1 VDGDELQVIAAIEQ
15 IKKDLEEKKDELL
28 TVGDLKACTFNRH
41 LFQPLFHVRNGG
53 KITVLPVS
61 LGESE
66 FEFVTNLKDWCKLH
80 EAKLAEDKIELFL
93 LRNLSR
99 GKGVG
104 FFEAGNFYPD
114 FILWMLK
121 GGKQYISFID
131 PHGLLHE
138 GPGSEKILFYKRI
151 KDIEKRLNDKNVILN
166 SFILSWSRYPELK
179 WGKIQAELEAQ
190 NVLFMTDDKDLY
202 INKLFQ
208 KLLNISIGK

>member
-104 FFEAGNFYPD
+104 FFEAG
-114 FILWMLK
+114 I
-121 GGKQYISFID
+121 
-131 PHGLLHE
+131 
-138 GPGSEKILFYKRI
+138 PGRG
-151 KDIEKRLNDKNVILN
+151 D
-166 SFILSWSRYPELK
+166 
-179 WGKIQAELEAQ
+179 
-190 NVLFMTDDKDLY
+190 
-202 INKLFQ
+202 
-208 KLLNISIGK
+208 